1 MGNKQMNSNRLPF
14 TVAQSF
20 GQIFR
25 EPRVVPHDLVVNDR
39 EICLICGGLFIVVAA
54 ICGAFLGFY
63 L

>member
-1 MGNKQMNSNRLPF
+1 MGTEQMNNSRLPF

-20 GQIFR
+20 GEMFR

-39 EICLICGGLFIVVAA
+39 EICIVCGGLIIMVAT